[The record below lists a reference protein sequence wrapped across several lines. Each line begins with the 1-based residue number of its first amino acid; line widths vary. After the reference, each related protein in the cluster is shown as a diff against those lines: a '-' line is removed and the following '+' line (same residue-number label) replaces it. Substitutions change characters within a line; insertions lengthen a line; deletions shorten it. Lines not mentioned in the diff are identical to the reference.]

1 MVEYQWSA
9 GVPQRTTAGS
19 LWQAM
24 SGRPLSADLL
34 DWPPDLFALTSLL
47 LQRSGA
53 FRFALSP
60 PPGRQWPPGSRSG
73 WSATVEAAGR
83 AWSGVVDASGEPVP
97 PLLVSLMEVAVAAAT
112 TPLEDLSTGA
122 DWDLCAALLTLHAI
136 ADEACAGLGVALAA
150 SNPLRCGY
158 RGRAREL
165 LAQRGTLARISQD
178 AMLVLPK
185 VRTPTAPGTSI
196 RSMSRYATV
205 HGPGVG
211 VRWHKLPARR
221 RGTEPRAD
229 HVNFLLLPWPLQIR
243 ASDFRP
249 VEGSAQRD
257 TDEPYGFF
265 DFDPAERLDL
275 DLVDRMLV
283 AARNEV
289 DSIDV
294 VCLPESAIAE
304 DELAPLEA
312 LLESHGVA
320 SLATGVRRRR
330 SRLDEFPDNW
340 VHWGLSPQLEKG
352 RSQPL
357 EGFGTDWFHVRQN
370 KHHRWSLDAGQ
381 IYQYHLGGELH
392 PAMRWWEAVN
402 VPPRV
407 LHFIEFG
414 EGFTVV
420 VLICEDLAQN
430 DEVADLIRAIGPTG
444 IVTPLLDGPQLA
456 SRWSARYASVF
467 ADDPGSAVLTL
478 SAWGLVDRCRPRGL
492 DPAHVVGL
500 WKDPSNG
507 FNEIPLESG
516 AQGILLTACVSPAQ
530 RVSNDG
536 RRPVPNAVDLYAVGQ
551 HQIRL
556 AATGSQEGTP
566 VRQLSDPP
574 PLNVDDLTILCG
586 WAEAVAEA
594 LAYAPSRVAA
604 VLSDAAA
611 GSPWRATLGLNE
623 PSDSLRKAI
632 QLMADVVSNTA
643 AASDHLDA
651 ILAAVSDDIASA
663 DDALTG
669 LVRRVLL
676 AALELREGRRRHEE
690 DHRAT

>member
-1 MVEYQWSA
+1 VAEYQSGA
-9 GVPQRTTAGS
+9 GVPHRATLGS

-24 SGRPLSADLL
+24 SGRPLSADVL
-34 DWPPDLFALTSLL
+34 DWPPDLFALTSAV

-53 FRFALSP
+53 HRFALSP
-60 PPGRQWPPGSRSG
+60 PRGRQWPPGSRSG

-83 AWSGVVDASGEPVP
+83 AWSGVVDAPAEPVP
-97 PLLVSLMEVAVAAAT
+97 PLLVSMMEVVVAAAT
-112 TPLEDLSTGA
+112 TPLEELSTGA
-122 DWDLCAALLTLHAI
+122 DWDLCAALLTLHAV
-136 ADEACAGLGVALAA
+136 ADEACAGLGAALTS
-150 SNPLRCGY
+150 SNPLGCGY

-165 LAQRGTLARISQD
+165 LAQRGTFARISPD
-178 AMLVLPK
+178 AVLVLPK
-185 VRTPTAPGTSI
+185 VRTPAAPGTSI
-196 RSMSRYATV
+196 RSMSRYVTV
-205 HGPGVG
+205 FGPSVG

-229 HVNFLLLPWPLQIR
+229 HVNFLLLPWPLRIR

-249 VEGSAQRD
+249 IEGSAQRD
-257 TDEPYGFF
+257 ADEPYGFF

-275 DLVDRMLV
+275 DLVDQMLV
-283 AARNEV
+283 AARGEV
-289 DSIDV
+289 DNVDV
-294 VCLPESAIAE
+294 VCLPESAITE

-320 SLATGVRRRR
+320 SLTTGVRRRR

-340 VHWGLSPQLEKG
+340 AYWGLSPQLEKG

-357 EGFGTDWFHVRQN
+357 EGFGTGWLHVRQG

-392 PAMRWWEAVN
+392 PEMRWWEAVN
-402 VPPRV
+402 VPQRF

-414 EGFTVV
+414 QGFTVV
-420 VLICEDLAQN
+420 ILICEDLAQN
-430 DEVADLIRAIGPTG
+430 DEVADLIRAVGPTG
-444 IVTPLLDGPQLA
+444 IVTPLLDGPQLT

-478 SAWGLVDRCRPRGL
+478 SAWGLVDRCRPRGH
-492 DPAHVVGL
+492 DAARVVGL
-500 WKDPSNG
+500 WKDPRNG

-516 AQGILLTACVSPAQ
+516 AQGILLTACTGPSQ
-530 RVSNDG
+530 RHSNDG
-536 RRPVPNAVDLYAVGQ
+536 RRPAQNAVDLYAVGL
-551 HQIRL
+551 HQIRA
-556 AATGSQEGTP
+556 AATGSQDAVP

-574 PLNVDDLTILCG
+574 PLNVDELTVLCG

-611 GSPWRATLGLNE
+611 GSPWRATLGLSE
-623 PSDSLRKAI
+623 PSDPLRKAI
-632 QLMADVVSNTA
+632 QFMDDVVSNTA
-643 AASDHLDA
+643 AAVDPLDA
-651 ILAAVSDDIASA
+651 MLAAVSDDDASGEG
-663 DDALTG
+663 ALTS

-676 AALELREGRRRHEE
+676 AALELRESRRRHEE
-690 DHRAT
+690 VQRAT

>member
-1 MVEYQWSA
+1 
-9 GVPQRTTAGS
+9 
-19 LWQAM
+19 
-24 SGRPLSADLL
+24 
-34 DWPPDLFALTSLL
+34 
-47 LQRSGA
+47 
-53 FRFALSP
+53 
-60 PPGRQWPPGSRSG
+60 
-73 WSATVEAAGR
+73 
-83 AWSGVVDASGEPVP
+83 
-97 PLLVSLMEVAVAAAT
+97 
-112 TPLEDLSTGA
+112 
-122 DWDLCAALLTLHAI
+122 
-136 ADEACAGLGVALAA
+136 
-150 SNPLRCGY
+150 
-158 RGRAREL
+158 
-165 LAQRGTLARISQD
+165 
-178 AMLVLPK
+178 
-185 VRTPTAPGTSI
+185 
-196 RSMSRYATV
+196 
-205 HGPGVG
+205 
-211 VRWHKLPARR
+211 
-221 RGTEPRAD
+221 
-229 HVNFLLLPWPLQIR
+229 
-243 ASDFRP
+243 
-249 VEGSAQRD
+249 
-257 TDEPYGFF
+257 
-265 DFDPAERLDL
+265 
-275 DLVDRMLV
+275 
-283 AARNEV
+283 
-289 DSIDV
+289 

-352 RSQPL
+352 RSRPL
-357 EGFGTDWFHVRQN
+357 EGFGTGWFHVRQN

-492 DPAHVVGL
+492 DAAHVVGL

-530 RVSNDG
+530 RGSNDG
-536 RRPVPNAVDLYAVGQ
+536 RRPVQNAVDLYAVGQ
-551 HQIRL
+551 HQIRP
-556 AATGSQEGTP
+556 AATGSQDGAP
-566 VRQLSDPP
+566 VRQLSDPAP
-574 PLNVDDLTILCG
+574 MNVDDLTILCG

-594 LAYAPSRVAA
+594 LAYAPGRVAT
-604 VLSDAAA
+604 VLSEAAA

-623 PSDSLRKAI
+623 PSDPLRKAI
-632 QLMADVVSNTA
+632 QLMDDVVSNTA

>member
-1 MVEYQWSA
+1 
-9 GVPQRTTAGS
+9 
-19 LWQAM
+19 
-24 SGRPLSADLL
+24 
-34 DWPPDLFALTSLL
+34 
-47 LQRSGA
+47 
-53 FRFALSP
+53 
-60 PPGRQWPPGSRSG
+60 
-73 WSATVEAAGR
+73 
-83 AWSGVVDASGEPVP
+83 
-97 PLLVSLMEVAVAAAT
+97 
-112 TPLEDLSTGA
+112 
-122 DWDLCAALLTLHAI
+122 
-136 ADEACAGLGVALAA
+136 
-150 SNPLRCGY
+150 
-158 RGRAREL
+158 
-165 LAQRGTLARISQD
+165 
-178 AMLVLPK
+178 
-185 VRTPTAPGTSI
+185 
-196 RSMSRYATV
+196 
-205 HGPGVG
+205 
-211 VRWHKLPARR
+211 
-221 RGTEPRAD
+221 
-229 HVNFLLLPWPLQIR
+229 LQIR

-249 VEGSAQRD
+249 IEGSAQRD

-283 AARNEV
+283 AARDEV

-340 VHWGLSPQLEKG
+340 VQWGLSPQLEKG
-352 RSQPL
+352 RSRPL
-357 EGFGTDWFHVRQN
+357 EGFGTGWFHVRQN

-392 PAMRWWEAVN
+392 PAMRWWEAVD
-402 VPPRV
+402 VPRRV

-478 SAWGLVDRCRPRGL
+478 RAWGMVDRCRPRGR
-492 DPAHVVGL
+492 DAARVVGL

-530 RVSNDG
+530 RRSNDG
-536 RRPVPNAVDLYAVGQ
+536 RRPVQNAVDFYAVGQ
-551 HQIRL
+551 HQIRP
-556 AATGSQEGTP
+556 AATGSQDGAP

-594 LAYAPSRVAA
+594 LAYAPSRVGAGTKKTTGP
-604 VLSDAAA
+604 AAA
-611 GSPWRATLGLNE
+611 NYGVPRSRIHGG
-623 PSDSLRKAI
+623 R
-632 QLMADVVSNTA
+632 DV
-643 AASDHLDA
+643 
-651 ILAAVSDDIASA
+651 
-663 DDALTG
+663 G
-669 LVRRVLL
+669 
-676 AALELREGRRRHEE
+676 GG
-690 DHRAT
+690 